1 MPVRWMSMG
10 CPNLPKFPYLLL
22 CNREPMAS
30 CGCSSPA
37 CRSTAAVA
45 ACGMRMR
52 CWRQTMDN
60 AIPQFRDSALSQFS
74 IRLDSG
80 PSSRR
85 GRAWLELGKVGRLQR
100 GSATSAP
107 LAALQPLPRSSQP
120 PCCTSLTAQPQQHRT
135 PTRTGCIAA
144 SVRAPKVA
152 QGCIGGPGKPAQGSS
167 GP

>member
-1 MPVRWMSMG
+1 
-10 CPNLPKFPYLLL
+10 
-22 CNREPMAS
+22 
-30 CGCSSPA
+30 
-37 CRSTAAVA
+37 
-45 ACGMRMR
+45 
-52 CWRQTMDN
+52 MDN

-80 PSSRR
+80 PSKQERE
-85 GRAWLELGKVGRLQR
+85 GLARAWLGFSGVQQLQLP
-100 GSATSAP
+100 SQPSSP
-107 LAALQPLPRSSQP
+107 SLAARNP
-120 PCCTSLTAQPQQHRT
+120 PCCTSLTDQPQQHRT